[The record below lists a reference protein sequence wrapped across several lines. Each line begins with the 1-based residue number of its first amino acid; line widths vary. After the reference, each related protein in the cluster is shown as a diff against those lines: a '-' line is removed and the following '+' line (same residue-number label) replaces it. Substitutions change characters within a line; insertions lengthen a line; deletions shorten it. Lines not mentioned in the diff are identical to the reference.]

1 MARNIVQLN
10 NRYIQDENQHRR
22 YLEQERRKKNRF
34 MGWVLILVILLFI
47 LPTFNL
53 VQSYRNLLERR
64 TQLMHLQKRY
74 EEISNEKESQKAFAN
89 KLKDEESWWEKR
101 HEKFEEMIEEQEKE
115 ALKRTQTHRA
125 QAQEIFLQSQLE
137 SQQRLQSFFMEKM
150 QSEQGAVNMSA
161 FQSASVSASAVS
173 AYEDTISTFSK
184 SVIESQKL

>member
-89 KLKDEESWWEKR
+89 KLKDEDDLEIAKKIIGLNFSQAKEVLVPFISKR
-101 HEKFEEMIEEQEKE
+101 NKKIFMSPKKFERIM
-115 ALKRTQTHRA
+115 RG
-125 QAQEIFLQSQLE
+125 QL
-137 SQQRLQSFFMEKM
+137 
-150 QSEQGAVNMSA
+150 
-161 FQSASVSASAVS
+161 
-173 AYEDTISTFSK
+173 
-184 SVIESQKL
+184 

>member
-64 TQLMHLQKRY
+64 TQLTHLQKRY
-74 EEISNEKESQKAFAN
+74 EEISNEKEYAAKYA
-89 KLKDEESWWEKR
+89 
-101 HEKFEEMIEEQEKE
+101 
-115 ALKRTQTHRA
+115 RA
-125 QAQEIFLQSQLE
+125 KYYYS
-137 SQQRLQSFFMEKM
+137 K
-150 QSEQGAVNMSA
+150 QGE
-161 FQSASVSASAVS
+161 
-173 AYEDTISTFSK
+173 YIYTIPGLLP
-184 SVIESQKL
+184 Q